1 MVPRVIMP
9 SVTDLPTPE
18 PANKPIRC
26 PLPTVSKP
34 LIALMPTS
42 KGSLIGLRASGL
54 IGIAL
59 SEAR

>member
-1 MVPRVIMP
+1 MP